1 MALQDGY
8 TDIPRG
14 KIASVVTHL
23 EMLEP
28 PQPRDA
34 PPADG
39 LDLRP
44 VPAPQPD
51 WYRDL
56 YRRVG
61 AQDWLWFSRLQL
73 STGELEQIICHPN
86 VAIYAL
92 TKNGNDEGLLELD
105 FRKEGEC
112 ELAFFGVT
120 QSLIGTGAGR
130 FLMNA
135 ALDLAWTQPIHRLWV
150 HTCTWDHPGALAFY
164 RRSGFTPYRQ
174 QIEVADDPRLNG
186 LLPETS
192 AEHVPIIRP

>member
-23 EMLEP
+23 EMLKP

-39 LDLRP
+39 LDLRL
-44 VPAPQPD
+44 VAAPQPD

-56 YRRVG
+56 YRKIG

-73 STGELEQIICHPN
+73 TTGELEQIICDPK
-86 VAIYAL
+86 VAIHAL
-92 TKNGNDEGLLELD
+92 TKNGSDEGLLELD
-105 FRKEGEC
+105 FRQDGEC

-120 QSLIGTGAGR
+120 QRLIGTGAGR

-135 ALDLAWTQPIHRLWV
+135 ALDLAWTRPISRLWV

-164 RRSGFTPYRQ
+164 RRSGFTPCRQ
-174 QIEVADDPRLNG
+174 QIEVADDPRLTG

-192 AEHVPIIRP
+192 AQHVPIIRP